1 MTAHQRAESKLS
13 EARDVAEAA
22 NEAKSAFV
30 ANMSHEIRTPLTTV
44 VGMTELLL
52 DQETNKERHDT
63 LQLIHQSGK
72 HLVTLVNDVLDMSKI
87 EAGKLEA
94 DLIEASPIE
103 IIEDVADTMRYRS
116 RERGLE
122 FDVQYHGMI
131 PDEILVDPVRFRQVL
146 FNLTGNAIKF
156 TEQGSVK
163 IYCKLI
169 DRDVHPR
176 LEIRVEDTGVGL
188 TPAEMRKL
196 FEQFSQV
203 DSSPTRR
210 KGGTG
215 LGLYISRRLVELM
228 GGTLNAESKPGEG
241 SCFTLRLPTGELGD
255 RTMIDPS
262 TQSKSKSATN
272 SRDRNSGSTLSGK
285 VLVVEDTRGIQR
297 LLQRMLESEG
307 AQVELA
313 NDGQAALDLFS
324 SNGASKYDLVVLDM
338 HMPRLSGYET
348 AAQLRKQ
355 GIDTPIIALTA
366 SAMLGDREKCLD
378 AGCNDYLT
386 KPIDRQ
392 QLIEKVAEL
401 LGS

>member
-1 MTAHQRAESKLS
+1 
-13 EARDVAEAA
+13 
-22 NEAKSAFV
+22 
-30 ANMSHEIRTPLTTV
+30 
-44 VGMTELLL
+44 
-52 DQETNKERHDT
+52 
-63 LQLIHQSGK
+63 
-72 HLVTLVNDVLDMSKI
+72 
-87 EAGKLEA
+87 
-94 DLIEASPIE
+94 
-103 IIEDVADTMRYRS
+103 
-116 RERGLE
+116 
-122 FDVQYHGMI
+122 
-131 PDEILVDPVRFRQVL
+131 
-146 FNLTGNAIKF
+146 
-156 TEQGSVK
+156 
-163 IYCKLI
+163 
-169 DRDVHPR
+169 
-176 LEIRVEDTGVGL
+176 
-188 TPAEMRKL
+188 MRKL